1 MTSEEILS
9 QITDE
14 NIVDILEDLGSDY
27 PFTVNDGLL
36 FNTVCHNH
44 DKTGKKKLHYR
55 YESKTFYCYTEC
67 HSIGNIFQLV
77 MKTKECSYAK
87 AREYVCSKVGIDVTV
102 LKYGFTEAKVD
113 NSFIKKFKQTNEE
126 IVLPEVRDEKV
137 LDYFWSNLFH
147 ESWIKDFITIETMK
161 KFNIRY
167 DITGNRIII
176 PHYNKDNQL
185 IGIRCRNFDQEK
197 VDDGKKYMPIVVG
210 DVVYKYLTS
219 LNLYGL
225 NFTKHAIRKYRK
237 ILIGESEKFVMQH
250 VSYYG
255 DESIAVAISGSALSE
270 YQIKLMRELD
280 VQEVIIALDKEFTN
294 ENEAAEYRAKIQ
306 DKFIN
311 PLIVYFTVSVI
322 WDKNNDL
329 ELKMAPTDKGKETFD
344 KLFKERIIL

>member
-1 MTSEEILS
+1 MTSEEVLS

-14 NIVDILEDLGSDY
+14 DIVNILEDLGSEEPY
-27 PFTVNDGLL
+27 PVSDGLL
-36 FNTVCHNH
+36 FNTICHNH
-44 DKTGKKKLHYR
+44 NRIGKKKLHYR
-55 YESKTFYCYTEC
+55 FESKTFYCYTEC
-67 HSIGNIFQLV
+67 HAIGNIFKLV
-77 MKTKECSYAK
+77 MKAKDCSYRK
-87 AREYVCSKVGIDVTV
+87 AFEYVCSKTGINVTV
-102 LKYGFTEAKVD
+102 LKYGFTEEKVD
-113 NSFIKKFKQTNEE
+113 NSFIKKFKQKTNDMQ
-126 IVLPEVRDEKV
+126 LPEIRDEKV

-147 ESWIKDFITIETMK
+147 ESWIKDYITIETMK

-197 VDDGKKYMPIVVG
+197 LDEGKKYMPITISG
-210 DVVYKYLTS
+210 VVYKYSTS

-225 NFTKHAIRKYRK
+225 NINKHAIRKYKK

-255 DESIAVAISGSALSE
+255 DESIAVAISGSTLSE

-280 VQEVIIALDKEFTN
+280 VHEVIIALDKEFTN

-306 DKFIN
+306 EKFIN
-311 PLIVYFTVSVI
+311 PLISYFTVSII
-322 WDKNNDL
+322 WDKHNDL